1 MKIRMFAWPKGG
13 RWTSGK
19 VEISEAKLME
29 INGRELLIWLAGE
42 RARRILTALAQNESA
57 VDVEIEAEDGEVFGG
72 PVEAQETEQTSYGYR
87 IYTKTVKR
95 RYGEFGR
102 LALYG
107 CQINTITQLR
117 GEGWQATLLAGG
129 GAITS
134 TRLAMIGEKIEV
146 KK

>member
-1 MKIRMFAWPKGG
+1 MFAWPKGG

-19 VEISEAKLME
+19 VEISEAKLMG

>member
-19 VEISEAKLME
+19 VEISEAKLMG

-107 CQINTITQLR
+107 CRINTITQLR

>member
-19 VEISEAKLME
+19 VEISEAKLMG